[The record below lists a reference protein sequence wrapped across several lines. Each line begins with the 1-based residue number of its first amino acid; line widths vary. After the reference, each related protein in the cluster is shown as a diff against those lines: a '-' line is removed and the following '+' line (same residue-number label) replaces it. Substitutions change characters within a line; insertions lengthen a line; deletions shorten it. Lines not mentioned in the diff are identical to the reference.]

1 MKGIVKRV
9 GTSVLALVMLT
20 GVGMGVTSTAY
31 AASSGSTA
39 SVSANVPTVRAQ
51 RISSM
56 ELYVGTTFSV
66 DAAYWVYATTGFL
79 PEFGNL
85 GKYQV
90 VSAKSSK
97 YSGLQVKWLCT
108 EKWLGTEKVGKTVVL
123 GCSNQ
128 VKAIKAG
135 KYTIKVRIMDKS
147 NKNKQTDYTIK
158 VTVRNKPK
166 TAQVIKKT
174 YTVST
179 ADKTNMSHYYDYSAY
194 LQRGMSANC
203 FLPVVYGDFKRVI
216 SVSNKSVADVK
227 IVSMNINSAG
237 YKEPALKVTVKK
249 TGKTVVKVE
258 TTSGRIIQM
267 TLNCKK

>member
-1 MKGIVKRV
+1 MKGLVKRV
-9 GTSVLALVMLT
+9 STSALALAMLI
-20 GVGMGVTSTAY
+20 GVGSGVTSTAY

-56 ELYVGTTFSV
+56 EFYVGTTFSV

-79 PEFGNL
+79 PEYGNL

-97 YSGLQVKWLCT
+97 DSGLQVKWLCT
-108 EKWLGTEKVGKTVVL
+108 EKVGKTVI

-158 VTVRNKPK
+158 VTVMNKPK

-174 YTVST
+174 YTVS
-179 ADKTNMSHYYDYSAY
+179 SHYSAR
-194 LQRGMSANC
+194 LQRGVSANC

-216 SVSNKSVADVK
+216 SVSNKNVADVK
-227 IVSMNINSAG
+227 IVSMNVNSAG

>member
-1 MKGIVKRV
+1 MKGLVKRV
-9 GTSVLALVMLT
+9 CTSALALAMLI
-20 GVGMGVTSTAY
+20 GVGSGVTSTAY

-51 RISSM
+51 RVSSM
-56 ELYVGTTFSV
+56 ELYVGTTFSI

-79 PEFGNL
+79 PECGNL
-85 GKYQV
+85 EKYQV

-108 EKWLGTEKVGKTVVL
+108 EKVGKTVL

-147 NKNKQTDYTIK
+147 NKNKQTDYTIN
-158 VTVRNKPK
+158 VTVMNKPK

-179 ADKTNMSHYYDYSAY
+179 ADKTDMSHYSAR
-194 LQRGMSANC
+194 LQRGVSANC

-227 IVSMNINSAG
+227 IVSMNVNSAG

-249 TGKTVVKVE
+249 TGKTVAKVE

>member
-1 MKGIVKRV
+1 MKGLVKRV
-9 GTSVLALVMLT
+9 CTSALALAMLI
-20 GVGMGVTSTAY
+20 GVGSGVTPTAY

-39 SVSANVPTVRAQ
+39 SVSANVPTIKAHRP
-51 RISSM
+51 SM
-56 ELYVGTTFSV
+56 EFYVGTTFSI
-66 DAAYWVYATTGFL
+66 DAISWIYVTTGFL
-79 PEFGNL
+79 PEYGNFGEY

-97 YSGLQVKWLCT
+97 DSGLQVKWLCT
-108 EKWLGTEKVGKTVVL
+108 EKVDKTIL
-123 GCSNQ
+123 GCSNR

-135 KYTIKVRIMDKS
+135 KYTIKVRIKDKS

-158 VTVRNKPK
+158 VTVMNKPK

>member
-1 MKGIVKRV
+1 MNGIVKRV
-9 GTSVLALVMLT
+9 GASALALAMLT
-20 GVGMGVTSTAY
+20 GAGLGVTSTAY

-39 SVSANVPTVRAQ
+39 SVSANVPTIKARQVP
-51 RISSM
+51 SM
-56 ELYVGTTFSV
+56 EFYVGTTFSI
-66 DAAYWVYATTGFL
+66 DATSWVYFTTGDDFDYSYS
-79 PEFGNL
+79 
-85 GKYQV
+85 KRYQV

-97 YSGLQVKWLCT
+97 DSGLQVKWLCT
-108 EKWLGTEKVGKTVVL
+108 EKVGKTVL
-123 GCSNQ
+123 GCSSQ

-135 KYTIKVRIMDKS
+135 KYTIKVRIKDKS

-158 VTVRNKPK
+158 VTVMNKPK

-179 ADKTNMSHYYDYSAY
+179 ADKTNMLHYSAL
-194 LQRGMSANC
+194 LQRGASANC
-203 FLPVVYGDFKRVI
+203 FFPVVYGDYKRVI

-227 IVSMNINSAG
+227 IVSMNVNSAG

>member
-1 MKGIVKRV
+1 MKGLVKRV
-9 GTSVLALVMLT
+9 CTSALALAMLT
-20 GVGMGVTSTAY
+20 GAGLGVTPTAY

-39 SVSANVPTVRAQ
+39 SVSANVPTIKAQ

-56 ELYVGTTFSV
+56 ELYVGTTFSI
-66 DAAYWVYATTGFL
+66 DATSWVYFATGDYSYS
-79 PEFGNL
+79 
-85 GKYQV
+85 KRYQV

-108 EKWLGTEKVGKTVVL
+108 EKVGKTII

-158 VTVRNKPK
+158 VTVMNKPK

-179 ADKTNMSHYYDYSAY
+179 ADKTDMSHYSAC
-194 LQRGMSANC
+194 LQRGVSANC

-227 IVSMNINSAG
+227 IVSMNVSSAG

-249 TGKTVVKVE
+249 TGKTVAKVE

>member
-1 MKGIVKRV
+1 MKGLVKRV
-9 GTSVLALVMLT
+9 CTSALALAMLI
-20 GVGMGVTSTAY
+20 GVGSGVTSTAY

-39 SVSANVPTVRAQ
+39 SVSANVPTVRAH
-51 RISSM
+51 RPSM
-56 ELYVGTTFSV
+56 ELYVGTTFSI
-66 DAAYWVYATTGFL
+66 DAISWIYVTTGSL
-79 PEFGNL
+79 TDCENI

-97 YSGLQVKWLCT
+97 DSGLQVKWLCT
-108 EKWLGTEKVGKTVVL
+108 EKASKSKIVL

-135 KYTIKVRIMDKS
+135 KYTIKVRIKDKS

-158 VTVRNKPK
+158 VTVMNKPK

-179 ADKTNMSHYYDYSAY
+179 AYIPDMLHYSEF
-194 LQRGMSANC
+194 LQRGVSANC

-227 IVSMNINSAG
+227 IVSMNVNSAG

>member
-1 MKGIVKRV
+1 MKGLVKRV
-9 GTSVLALVMLT
+9 GTSALALVMLT

-39 SVSANVPTVRAQ
+39 SVSVNVPTIKARQV
-51 RISSM
+51 SSM
-56 ELYVGTTFSV
+56 EFYVGTTFSV

-79 PEFGNL
+79 PEYGNL

-108 EKWLGTEKVGKTVVL
+108 EKVGKTVL

-158 VTVRNKPK
+158 VTVMNKPK

-179 ADKTNMSHYYDYSAY
+179 ADKTNMSQHYSYSAL
-194 LQRGMSANC
+194 LQRGASANC
-203 FLPVVYGDFKRVI
+203 FFPAVYGDYKRVI

-227 IVSMNINSAG
+227 IVSMNVNSAG